1 MDATDQEHKGG
12 SSKNLRV
19 HFDVPSKEVDPVVA
33 HQKSPG
39 SSSLS
44 SASSMEV
51 DAIDQTFFN
60 GPPFESAKDHGLEME
75 GPTSPADH
83 LLSAPSP
90 VWSNQSGSGTQSPSM
105 PATTGRP
112 AGYDPNRI
120 PSSVF
125 SSKSTTPMEWSVAS
139 NESLFSIHIGNS
151 SFSRDHFIMF
161 NNKSGELARTD
172 ELMAATATLP
182 RLTASGHDKSKTSAD
197 VATEASDDTTL
208 ADWRGSAKDDNKGRG
223 SPADQD
229 VGFYNT
235 ISYRSD
241 ESNTSTRSFHFPL

>member
-1 MDATDQEHKGG
+1 MDATDHEHKGG

-19 HFDVPSKEVDPVVA
+19 HFDVPSKEVDPVT

-39 SSSLS
+39 SSSSS
-44 SASSMEV
+44 SASSTDL
-51 DAIDQTFFN
+51 DAIDRTFFN
-60 GPPFESAKDHGLEME
+60 GPPFESEKDHGLEME

-83 LLSAPSP
+83 LSAPSP
-90 VWSNQSGSGTQSPSM
+90 AWSNQSGSGTQSPSM
-105 PATTGRP
+105 QATGRP

-172 ELMAATATLP
+172 ELMAIPATLP
-182 RLTASGHDKSKTSAD
+182 RLTASEHDKSKSAD
-197 VATEASDDTTL
+197 VATEASDETTL

-223 SPADQD
+223 SPAED